1 MQFGQLIENKMR
13 NDFKNHAQN
22 KVGKLVPDT
31 TFVFSNA
38 FYEVKAINLHLP
50 FNII

>member
-31 TFVFSNA
+31 TFSNA
-38 FYEVKAINLHLP
+38 LYEVKAFNLHLR